1 MKGEIVYERGTI
13 FKTYRVI
20 LSDKDTYRVYVL
32 SHYDGDIQQMRD
44 KHGPIVFY
52 DRDAAIDFVNKL
64 W

>member
-32 SHYDGDIQQMRD
+32 SHYDGDIQQMRNR
-44 KHGPIVFY
+44 HGPIVFY

>member
-32 SHYDGDIQQMRD
+32 SHYDGDIQQMRN
-44 KHGPIVFY
+44 KHGPVVFY

-64 W
+64 R

>member
-1 MKGEIVYERGTI
+1 MKGEIVYERVTI

-20 LSDKDTYRVYVL
+20 LSDKDTYRVYIL
-32 SHYDGDIQQMRD
+32 SHYDGDIQQMRN
-44 KHGPIVFY
+44 KHEPIVFY